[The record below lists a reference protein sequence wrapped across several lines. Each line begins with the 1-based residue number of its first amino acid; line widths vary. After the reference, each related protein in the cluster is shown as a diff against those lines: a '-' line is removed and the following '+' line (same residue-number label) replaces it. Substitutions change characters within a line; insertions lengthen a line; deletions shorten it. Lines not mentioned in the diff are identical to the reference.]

1 MFDKIVKTFADAIAA
16 AVAREVAKQLPAI
29 AEAVAGAVTDRM
41 LEKLPDLD
49 GIEDAV
55 KAIPSVGEHV
65 VSELLGRLRQLPS
78 PFNLL

>member
-1 MFDKIVKTFADAIAA
+1 MFDKIIKTVADAIAA

-41 LEKLPDLD
+41 LEKLPDFSDVDKQLHSLAD
-49 GIEDAV
+49 L
-55 KAIPSVGEHV
+55 GEQTV
-65 VSELLGRLRQLPS
+65 DSLVARLRKLPF